1 MAELTIQKLT
11 ATGVVITYAAASATG
26 DYFTL
31 EKDTGYEFRVK
42 IITSGTVNATVAGVQ
57 LDNQGAALLDNTIT
71 LTATSEEA
79 AFIPFY
85 SIDPD
90 SNRVD
95 VTYDN
100 VVNVTVAIVEVAA

>member
-11 ATGVVITYAAASATG
+11 PSGVEITYASASAAG
-26 DYFTL
+26 DHFFL
-31 EKDTGYEFRVK
+31 AKDTGYELRVK
-42 IITSGTVNATVAGVQ
+42 IITTGTVNATVTGIQ
-57 LDNQGAALLDNTIT
+57 LGNQGAALLSNTIT

-79 AFIPFY
+79 AYIPFY

>member
-11 ATGVVITYAAASATG
+11 GTGVVITYASAATAG
-26 DYFTL
+26 DHFFL
-31 EKDTGYEFRVK
+31 EKDSGYELRVK
-42 IITSGTVNATVAGVQ
+42 IITSGTVNCTVTGVQ
-57 LDNQGAALLDNTIT
+57 LSNQGVLNDNVIT

-95 VTYDN
+95 LTYDN
-100 VVNVTVAIVEVAA
+100 ITNVTVAIVEVAA